1 MEWWRKDNNDFCFY
15 DLCQDIWAGSPATTS
30 LSSGFDSS
38 LVSEDST
45 IRVEKEKVLIFPNT

>member
-1 MEWWRKDNNDFCFY
+1 MSG
-15 DLCQDIWAGSPATTS
+15 QVTPATTS

-45 IRVEKEKVLIFPNT
+45 IRVGKEKVLIFPNT